1 MEDVAKGFRGAEH
14 LAAARPWALP
24 ADRRAGRA
32 ECDQR
37 EREREGEKEG
47 EREQADG

>member
-24 ADRRAGRA
+24 AERRAGGA

-37 EREREGEKEG
+37 EREKGG
-47 EREQADG
+47 ERGGGRKQADG